1 MAGQI
6 IKRGENIHLIRI
18 YLGRG
23 EDGKRSYLNQTV
35 HGPKKDAQREL
46 TKLLRERDLGTLA
59 QPSRTT
65 LNEYLENWLGSVAKT
80 RVRERTHRD
89 YVWLLKK
96 YIRPTLGER
105 RLDQLKALELQ
116 KLYGDLSAQGLS
128 PRTVRYA
135 HTVLRNALE
144 QAVKWGMIARNPAD
158 LVQLP
163 RKQQREMS
171 AFSPEEARRFLTSA
185 QEDPWF
191 AVFNLLL
198 DTGLRPGE
206 ALALKWSDVNL
217 VEKRLSVRRTL
228 TRNAQGWHFAEPK
241 TAGSRRNVPFTSNLQ
256 SVLVTHR
263 ETHDTNPHN
272 LVFVGEGGEP
282 LHANNLGRRNL
293 PRILARAG
301 LAEDFRFYDLRHT
314 CATLML
320 LAGVHP
326 KVVSER
332 LGHASVKITLDTY
345 SHVLPTMQREATEKL
360 GSLLYYEDEGAAR
373 AYN

>member
-6 IKRGENIHLIRI
+6 IKRGENVHLIRI

-23 EDGKRSYLNQTV
+23 EGGKRSYLNQTV
-35 HGPKKDAQREL
+35 HGTKKDAQREL

-59 QPSRTT
+59 QPSRTS
-65 LNEYLENWLGSVAKT
+65 LDDYLESWLGSVAKT

-96 YIRPTLGER
+96 YIRPALGER

-116 KLYGDLSAQGLS
+116 KLYGELSAQGLS

-163 RKQQREMS
+163 RKQGREMS
-171 AFSPEEARRFLTSA
+171 AFSPEEAQRFLA
-185 QEDPWF
+185 AAREDPHF
-191 AVFNLLL
+191 AVFSLLL

-206 ALALKWSDVNL
+206 ALALKWSDMDL
-217 VEKRLSVRRTL
+217 VDRRLTVRRTL

-241 TAGSRRNVPFTSNLQ
+241 TAGSRRNVPFTSPLQ
-256 SVLVTHR
+256 SVLVAHQDTQH
-263 ETHDTNPHN
+263 TNPHN

-293 PRILARAG
+293 PRILERVG
-301 LAEDFRFYDLRHT
+301 LAEDFRLYDLRHT

-345 SHVLPTMQREATEKL
+345 SHVLPTMQREATERL
-360 GSLLYYEDEGAAR
+360 GTLLYPEVQEEHT
-373 AYN
+373 YN

>member
-23 EDGKRSYLNQTV
+23 EDGKHSYLNQTV

-158 LVQLP
+158 LV
-163 RKQQREMS
+163 
-171 AFSPEEARRFLTSA
+171 
-185 QEDPWF
+185 
-191 AVFNLLL
+191 
-198 DTGLRPGE
+198 
-206 ALALKWSDVNL
+206 
-217 VEKRLSVRRTL
+217 
-228 TRNAQGWHFAEPK
+228 
-241 TAGSRRNVPFTSNLQ
+241 
-256 SVLVTHR
+256 
-263 ETHDTNPHN
+263 
-272 LVFVGEGGEP
+272 
-282 LHANNLGRRNL
+282 
-293 PRILARAG
+293 
-301 LAEDFRFYDLRHT
+301 
-314 CATLML
+314 
-320 LAGVHP
+320 
-326 KVVSER
+326 
-332 LGHASVKITLDTY
+332 
-345 SHVLPTMQREATEKL
+345 
-360 GSLLYYEDEGAAR
+360 
-373 AYN
+373 